1 MCSVCVRERL
11 CVCVCV
17 QCVCDSGCVGCVSE
31 GVWYGV
37 SEGMWYVW
45 LCVGCVRVCGMS
57 VYTYT
62 YTYIYIYIYGC
73 GCGVYNC
80 ESVCG
85 MCVCVLSVG
94 YVIMRV

>member
-1 MCSVCVRERL
+1 MQCVCERL
-11 CVCVCV
+11 CVCV
-17 QCVCDSGCVGCVSE
+17 QCVCVSGCVGCVSEGVWYVSE

-57 VYTYT
+57 VYTY
-62 YTYIYIYIYGC
+62 IYIYIYGC

-85 MCVCVLSVG
+85 MCVCVLRMWG
-94 YVIMRV
+94 M